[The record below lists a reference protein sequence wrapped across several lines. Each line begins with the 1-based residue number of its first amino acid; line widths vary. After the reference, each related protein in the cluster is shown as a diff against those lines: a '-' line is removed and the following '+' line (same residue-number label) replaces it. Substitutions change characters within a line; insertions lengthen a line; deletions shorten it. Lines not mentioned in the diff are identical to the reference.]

1 MKPSLVL
8 KEMKA
13 LREEWRKQGFK
24 YTNEQQVAYN
34 KLLELR
40 RARVKEMQDN
50 GQVYKGKASAESK

>member
-1 MKPSLVL
+1 
-8 KEMKA
+8 MKA

-24 YTNEQQVAYN
+24 YTHEQQVAYN

-50 GQVYKGKASAESK
+50 GQVYKGKASAENK

>member
-50 GQVYKGKASAESK
+50 GQVYKGKASAENK

>member
-24 YTNEQQVAYN
+24 YTNEQQKKYDELV
-34 KLLELR
+34 KLR
-40 RARVKEMQDN
+40 YARVKEMYDN
-50 GQVYKGKASAESK
+50 DQVYKGAGTK

>member
-24 YTNEQQVAYN
+24 YTNEQQKSYD

-40 RARVKEMQDN
+40 RARVKEMYAN
-50 GQVYKGKASAESK
+50 GQVFKGKASAENK

>member
-24 YTNEQQVAYN
+24 YTNEQQKSDD

-40 RARVKEMQDN
+40 RARVKEMYAN
-50 GQVYKGKASAESK
+50 GQVYKGKASAENK

>member
-1 MKPSLVL
+1 MKPSLIL
-8 KEMKA
+8 KEMKE

-24 YTNEQQVAYN
+24 YTHEQQKSHD

-50 GQVYKGKASAESK
+50 GQVSKGKASVENK

>member
-1 MKPSLVL
+1 MK
-8 KEMKA
+8 E

-24 YTNEQQVAYN
+24 YTHEQQKSYD

-50 GQVYKGKASAESK
+50 GQVSKGKASVENK

>member
-24 YTNEQQVAYN
+24 YTHEQQVAYN

-50 GQVYKGKASAESK
+50 GQVYKGKASAENK